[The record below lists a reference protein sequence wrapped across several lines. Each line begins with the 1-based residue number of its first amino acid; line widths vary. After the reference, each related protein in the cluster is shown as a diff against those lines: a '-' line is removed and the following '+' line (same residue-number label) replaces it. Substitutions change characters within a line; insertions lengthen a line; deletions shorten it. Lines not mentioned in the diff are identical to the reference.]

1 MEKTFTILEKEKM
14 YRKKSNDYSQK
25 ADETKSNENPLH
37 ETSGADSLGC
47 QKQIFLRRFPNFMKT
62 EETQQQKEDLQENLE
77 TTKTEQTEVV
87 SETKSQTEPQNQP
100 PAKQTK
106 QTPFYKNRGFVGVVL
121 VLLAALLAYMVHLC
135 EKNESK
141 YADKGIAYVKDDNLY
156 VYDLKEA
163 PYLAAETLSAG
174 GQYHQYYSAWG
185 TTFNENGDAFYYAD
199 NVKEDGTFDLYR
211 RGIAK
216 EDADVEIGTGVM
228 DYMPSQTGE
237 KAIFVKAGE
246 KEQIDLYLYDGTQ
259 TVLAEKNV
267 LAQNGSYA
275 INGDGSRM
283 MYQKQ
288 SENGTALYIKETKA
302 ESEPLCLH
310 ENVAM
315 ALMTKE
321 TDNIYYAGVE
331 GETYTAYVYGH
342 GKDGKEILQK
352 ATYMEVMPNGKDVL
366 LMSKAEGNVLYADL
380 VEDDLAESDA
390 KLTET
395 DGEAYTE
402 KQERDAIRTAMH
414 NGEGIEPLL
423 QKAWIYHDNE
433 LIEIASDV
441 ISVASVNNEKPF
453 AVCYQTAPIE
463 KIPISEVTDLQEVE
477 YTYYMDLMYAT
488 PKIALANAKGET
500 YALEGSYVMPANV
513 FLSED
518 GEMVGYYE
526 ANTITGTTILHVA
539 NVGGEVVMTEENV
552 ETAGFL
558 GDTHAVAYYKDY
570 NNGVGTMGVWEN
582 GEQQNISNVGGLHFA
597 ADKNAV
603 YYISNINNTTG
614 SGELYVMENGKS
626 KRVDTDVFSMQYKFN
641 GKVAYLKNYD
651 VQAQKGDL
659 YYYDGQEAKQ
669 IDTDITAIFMY

>member
-1 MEKTFTILEKEKM
+1 MEKTFTISEKEKM
-14 YRKKSNDYSQK
+14 YRKKSSDYSQK

-62 EETQQQKEDLQENLE
+62 EETQQQKEDLQENPE

-87 SETKSQTEPQNQP
+87 SETKQQTEPQNQP

-106 QTPFYKNRGFVGVVL
+106 QTPFYKNRGLIGVVL
-121 VLLAALLAYMVHLC
+121 VLLGALLAYMVYLC
-135 EKNESK
+135 EENESK
-141 YADKGIAYVKDDNLY
+141 YADKGIAYAKDDNLY

-259 TVLAEKNV
+259 TVLVEKNV
-267 LAQNGSYA
+267 LAQSGSYA
-275 INGDGSRM
+275 ISGDGSRM

-331 GETYTAYVYGH
+331 GETYTAYVSEN

-366 LMSKAEGNVLYADL
+366 LMSKTEGNVLYADL

-390 KLTET
+390 KLTEA
-395 DGEAYTE
+395 DGEAYTA
-402 KQERDAIRTAMH
+402 KQARDAIRTAMN

-441 ISVASVNNEKPF
+441 ISVASVKNENPF
-453 AVCYQTAPIE
+453 AVCYQTAPIK
-463 KIPISEVTDLQEVE
+463 KIPISKVTGLQDVE

-488 PKIALANAKGET
+488 PQIALANAKGET
-500 YALEGSYVMPANV
+500 YALEGGYVTPANV

-526 ANTITGTTILHVA
+526 ANTITGTTTLHVA
-539 NVGGEVVMTEENV
+539 NVGGEIVMTEENV

-558 GDTHAVAYYKDY
+558 GDTHTVAYYKDY

-597 ADKNAV
+597 VDKNAV
-603 YYISNINNTTG
+603 YYISNINNATG

-626 KRVDTDVFSMQYKFN
+626 KRIDTDVFSMQYKFN

-651 VQAQKGDL
+651 LQTQKGDL